1 MNWGWIVR
9 QVRGA
14 RGLKQAAFAD
24 LLGVSQTTVSRWET
38 SLQVPE
44 LQFQQRLQ
52 RDLQEIDPVAVDDIA
67 LLTVRNSL
75 SPRSLSNGDGRV
87 ALASRGLEK
96 RIGPNV
102 ERLLGSRLQDVVT
115 ERTNQVIEE
124 YLPMMLRPG
133 SDIISIRYTD
143 DGYFVRGRHFTK
155 TWSVIKLDGVRFV
168 TCEDI
173 EIPGPATES
182 LDIEVF
188 TIGEARAIAAA
199 MHG

>member
-1 MNWGWIVR
+1 
-9 QVRGA
+9 
-14 RGLKQAAFAD
+14 
-24 LLGVSQTTVSRWET
+24 VSQTTVSRWET

-87 ALASRGLEK
+87 ALASKGLEK
-96 RIGPNV
+96 YIGSNV
-102 ERLLGSRLQDVVT
+102 EALLGSRLQDVVT
-115 ERTNQVIEE
+115 ERTNSVIEQ

-133 SDIISIRYTD
+133 SEIISIRYAD
-143 DGYFVRGRHFTK
+143 DGYFVSGRHFIK

-173 EIPGPATES
+173 EITHPVPDQ
-182 LDIEVF
+182 LDVEVF
-188 TIGEARAIAAA
+188 TVGEVRKIAASLR
-199 MHG
+199 G